1 MRPIIFAAGLGLL
14 SAGVH
19 AKVTIDGRADEA
31 DWANARRFGDFVQIQ
46 PLSETPIPERYATE
60 AMLLSTPEGIAV
72 NIRAKQPKDVPRTK
86 SRIPRDADGQMDRM
100 NFMVDFDGEGRSGF
114 DFTVTAGGDIVD
126 SVISNENQFTTDWD
140 GDWQYAV
147 HEDDEGAS
155 STSKCNAVEG
165 IAEDFQRCSIA

>member
-1 MRPIIFAAGLGLL
+1 LASSETDAARSLL
-14 SAGVH
+14 SAAAH
-19 AKVTIDGRADEA
+19 AKITVDGRADEA

-46 PLSETPIPERYATE
+46 PLSETPVPERFATE

-114 DFTVTAGGDIVD
+114 DFTVTAGGDASNARVD
-126 SVISNENQFTTDWD
+126 RLEYVSH
-140 GDWQYAV
+140 GRAPA
-147 HEDDEGAS
+147 AS
-155 STSKCNAVEG
+155 RA
-165 IAEDFQRCSIA
+165 A